1 MAVENYT
8 EVECN
13 EESTLTITATLK
25 DTSGTVIASAD
36 IDSITLD
43 LIETAS
49 GDAVNSRT
57 AQNVLNA
64 NNCTM
69 HATSGLFTWN
79 VQAADTTIVNT
90 STQIGDFE
98 QHLATFVVTWDTTNK
113 LPWRVLL
120 KVRNLRSVT

>member
-1 MAVENYT
+1 MAVENYI
-8 EVECN
+8 EVECD
-13 EESTLTITATLK
+13 EESTLTITTTLK
-25 DTSGTVIASAD
+25 DASGVAVASAD
-36 IDSITLD
+36 IDSITLT
-43 LIETAS
+43 LIEDVS
-49 GDAVNSRT
+49 GSVVNSRD

-79 VQAADTTIVNT
+79 VQSGDTSIV
-90 STQIGDFE
+90 STDTLVGYFE
-98 QHLATFVVTWDTTNK
+98 HHLATFVVTWDTTNN